1 MTDISRYEDLVFAV
15 GEYMDRDDLVDLM
28 PRFIGLA
35 ELRLN
40 RDLRTDQQT
49 VSTTLTTIAGE
60 VTLPADFL
68 EARSAFVTNYR
79 PLRAMAEEELSDF
92 VTAGSPVGFVIRA
105 GVLKVVPA
113 ADVAINVVYSRKVPS
128 LTAASP
134 TNWLLTAAPDL
145 YLWSTCV
152 EAATYAKNADLG
164 AVANQRYSDALL
176 QYQRADAAYRWSRG
190 RVMPE
195 GVNP

>member
-15 GEYMDRDDLVDLM
+15 GEYLDRDDLVDLM

-40 RDLRTDQQT
+40 RDLRADQQT
-49 VSTTLTTIAGE
+49 VSTTLTTVSGTA
-60 VTLPADFL
+60 TLPTDFM
-68 EARSAFVTNYR
+68 EAKAAYVTNYR
-79 PLRAMAEEELSDF
+79 PLRAMAEEEVADF
-92 VTAGSPVGFVIRA
+92 EASGSPVGFVIRA
-105 GVLKVVPA
+105 GIIRLIPS
-113 ADVAINVVYSRKVPS
+113 ADVTFNLVYARKIPS

-134 TNWLLTAAPDL
+134 TNWLLTNAPDL
-145 YLWSTCV
+145 YLWATCV
-152 EAATYAKNADLG
+152 EAATYAKSADFG
-164 AVANQRYSDALL
+164 AVAQQRYAASLV
-176 QYQRADAAYRWSRG
+176 QYREADAAYRWSRA

>member
-1 MTDISRYEDLVFAV
+1 MTDIARYEDLVFAV
-15 GEYMDRDDLVDLM
+15 GEYIDRDDLVDLM

-40 RDLRTDQQT
+40 RDLRADQQT
-49 VSTTLTTIAGE
+49 VSTTLSVSSGTA
-60 VTLPADFL
+60 TLPADFA
-68 EARSAFVTNYR
+68 EAKSVYATNYR
-79 PLRAMAEEELSDF
+79 PLRAMAEEEAADYP
-92 VTAGSPVGFVIRA
+92 TAGTPVGFIIRA
-105 GVLKVVPA
+105 GVVNVIPSATVTLNLVYARKIPA
-113 ADVAINVVYSRKVPS
+113 

-145 YLWSTCV
+145 YLWATCT
-152 EAATYAKNADLG
+152 EAATYAKAAEFG
-164 AVANQRYSDALL
+164 AVADQRYQASLM
-176 QYQRADAAYRWSRG
+176 QYRNQDDAYRWSRA

>member
-15 GEYMDRDDLVDLM
+15 GEYVDRDDLVDLM
-28 PRFIGLA
+28 PRFVGLA

-49 VSTTLTTIAGE
+49 VSTTLTTVSGVA
-60 VTLPADFL
+60 TLPTDFL
-68 EARSAFVTNYR
+68 DARSVYITNYR
-79 PLRAMAEEELSDF
+79 PLRAMAEEELADF
-92 VTAGSPVGFVIRA
+92 QAAGSPVGFVIRA
-105 GVLKVVPA
+105 GALRVVPS
-113 ADVAINVVYSRKVPS
+113 ADVTINLVYSRKVPS

-134 TNWLLTAAPDL
+134 SNWLLTAAPDL

-152 EAATYAKNADLG
+152 EAATYAKNVDLG
-164 AVANQRYSDALL
+164 SVAEQRYSGALL
-176 QYQRADAAYRWSRG
+176 QYQKADAAYRWSRG